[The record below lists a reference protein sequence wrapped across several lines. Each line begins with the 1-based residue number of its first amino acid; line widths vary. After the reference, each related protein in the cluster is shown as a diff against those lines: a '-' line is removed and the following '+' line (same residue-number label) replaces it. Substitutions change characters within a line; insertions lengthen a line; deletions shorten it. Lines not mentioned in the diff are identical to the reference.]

1 MKKYL
6 FYILSMLAP
15 LASSAEEKI
24 LFDFEDYELG
34 DRVEMRDYYNETT
47 ESIAEVVTDP
57 ANSKNKVLH
66 VTNKSWNTMIELP
79 INQRTAEEI
88 TSKYQYLTFDLY
100 RPSHDGNYKMFVA
113 RIGTDT
119 IYADN
124 GFYDQGAAEQWIR
137 KSYRMM
143 PVVNESL
150 KLYIGYNSI
159 DADFYIDN
167 VRLVSVDHGYDH
179 TNKTQTLRYHAQKCG
194 KNIGAAIPV
203 WRIDVN
209 NDNLDMTQTIYS
221 NFNMVVAENEMKID
235 ALQPNRGEF
244 NFYGGDCLVNLAER
258 HNMSVRGHT
267 LVWHSQVPSWISSD
281 GKKNDKGYSR
291 AELLRI
297 MRDHITT
304 VVSHYK
310 GKVIEWDV
318 VNECL
323 DDNQTTIRTN
333 PAGYDLRPSV
343 WYTGIG
349 EDFIDSAF
357 VYAHRADPDAK
368 LYINEYGVEFQGKAK
383 TQAYYNL
390 VRRLKNSG
398 VPIDGVGLQCHF
410 TVGEVDSVKFDAN
423 IKRYAP
429 LDLNCIITE
438 LDISIHDLAS
448 PDAYE
453 RQAAEYRTIAN
464 ILMNY
469 DHCPSLLVWGITDNL
484 SWRGGE
490 PLLFNSQLEPKP
502 AFFALRDVFEK
513 HSQILSIKQNIT
525 DHRKQSIYVDVYNLL
540 GRLVAKNMHRSLI
553 SQLSAGIYIV
563 DGKAIMIK

>member
-6 FYILSMLAP
+6 FYTLFILTSLA
-15 LASSAEEKI
+15 LNAEEKI
-24 LFDFEDYELG
+24 LFDFENYETG
-34 DRVEMRDYYNETT
+34 DMIEMKDFYSETT
-47 ESIAEVVTDP
+47 QSVAEVVQDP
-57 ANSKNKVLH
+57 ANPDNKVLH
-66 VTNKSWNTMIELP
+66 VTNKSWNTLIELS
-79 INQRTAEEI
+79 INAMNAEEF
-88 TSKYQYLTFDLY
+88 TNKYQYLTFDLY
-100 RPSHDGNYKMFVA
+100 RPAHDGNYKMFVA
-113 RIGTDT
+113 RIGSDT

-124 GFYDQGAAEQWIR
+124 GFYDQGVAEQWVR
-137 KSYRMM
+137 KSYRMI
-143 PVVNESL
+143 PVVNESN
-150 KLYIGYNSI
+150 KLYIGYHSV

-167 VRLVSVDHGYDH
+167 IRLVSVDYGYDYMDE
-179 TNKTQTLRYHAQKCG
+179 TQTLRYHAEKCG
-194 KNIGAAIPV
+194 KKIGAAIPV
-203 WRIDVN
+203 WSIDVN
-209 NDNLDMTQTIYS
+209 NDNLDMTQTIYN

-244 NFYGGDCLVNLAER
+244 NFYGGDCLVNLAQR

-291 AELLRI
+291 AELLNI
-297 MRDHITT
+297 MKDHITT
-304 VVSHYK
+304 VVTHYK
-310 GKVIEWDV
+310 GKVAEWDV

-333 PAGYDLRPSV
+333 PTGYDLRLSV

-398 VPIDGVGLQCHF
+398 IPIDGVGLQCHF
-410 TVGEVDSVKFDAN
+410 TVGEIDSTKFDAN
-423 IKRYAP
+423 IKRYAS

-438 LDISIHDLAS
+438 LDISIPNTGAS
-448 PDAYE
+448 DAYE

-464 ILMNY
+464 VMMNY
-469 DHCPSLLVWGITDNL
+469 EHCVGLLVWGITDNM
-484 SWRGGE
+484 SWRGGD
-490 PLLFNSQLEPKP
+490 PLLFNSQLGAKP

-513 HSQILSIKQNIT
+513 YSQFSSVKECGT
-525 DHRKQSIYVDVYNLL
+525 DTGMQSIYVDIYNLSGHL
-540 GRLVAKNMHRSLI
+540 MAKKMHRSFVK
-553 SQLSAGIYIV
+553 QLPAGIYIV
-563 DGKAIMIK
+563 AGKTVMIR